1 MAAPGVSPGLAPAP
15 HGPVPG
21 RAGAALPVRHLVGLK
36 ARILLNTLSRSTW
49 VLVGTVVGAAYFL
62 FLLVTSLV
70 GLFLLGREELS
81 LVRTVLV
88 LAGSAA
94 TLAWWLVPVLAS
106 RADATLDPARL
117 ALFPLT
123 VGQVQWGQAL
133 GALVGV
139 PGALTA
145 LALAG
150 TVLAWRSSAAA
161 VLTAL
166 VCLPLALALL
176 FTGSRCVTALAIG
189 LSRRRRLTELLS
201 VVALVGLVFLGPLF
215 AGVLSGLE
223 LVWERLPEYAAA
235 LAWTPLGAVWALPA
249 DVAAGRWAAAAARL
263 AVTGLTVL
271 ALVLLWRVAQQ
282 RALTSAAGERAA
294 ATGGSDGA
302 GLLDRLPP
310 RPWAAVAAR
319 CLIYWIRDPRY
330 SAGLLVIPAIAV
342 LLWLTRDPGGPNVL
356 FHALGPMVA
365 ALMAYTISADVSSDN
380 TAVHLHLL
388 TGLRGVH
395 DRAGRVLALLVVAA
409 PLAALGLL
417 LPLAVEGRWHLLPGL
432 LGTTVLALLGGC
444 GLASVMSARYTY
456 PVAPPGASPLKTP
469 EGFTVLNVLVQFVAL
484 ALMLL
489 LTLPAAVPLLVHAA
503 GGSAGWGWAALAAG
517 FVLGPLLCGLGVVVG
532 GRWYDRRAP
541 ELLQEVARFR

>member
-15 HGPVPG
+15 QDAAPG
-21 RAGAALPVRHLVGLK
+21 RAGTAALARRLVGLK
-36 ARILLNTLSRSTW
+36 ARILLNTLTRSTW
-49 VLVGTVVGAAYFL
+49 VLVGTVLGAAYFF
-62 FLLVTSLV
+62 FLLVSSLV
-70 GLFLLGREELS
+70 GLFLLGDQDLS

-123 VGQVQWGQAL
+123 VGQVQWGQVL

-150 TVLAWRSSAAA
+150 AVLSWRSSAAA
-161 VLTAL
+161 VLAAL

-189 LSRRRRLTELLS
+189 LSGRRRLTELLS
-201 VVALVGLVFLGPLF
+201 VLAIAGLVLLGPLI
-215 AGVLSGLE
+215 AGLVSGLE
-223 LVWERLPEYAAA
+223 LVWERLPDYAGV
-235 LAWTPLGAVWALPA
+235 LAWTPLGAVWAVPA
-249 DVAAGRWAAAAARL
+249 DVAAGQWAQAAARL
-263 AVTGLTVL
+263 AGTALTVL
-271 ALVLLWRVAQQ
+271 VLVLAWRAAQQ
-282 RALTSAAGERAA
+282 RALTSTAGERGAA
-294 ATGGSDGA
+294 SSESADA
-302 GLLDRLPP
+302 GLFDRLPP

-319 CLIYWIRDPRY
+319 CLVYWFKDPRY
-330 SAGLLVIPAIAV
+330 SAGLLVIPAVAV
-342 LLWLTRDPGGPNVL
+342 LLWLVRDPAGPNVL

-365 ALMAYTISADVSSDN
+365 ALLAYTISADVSSDN

-388 TGLRGVH
+388 AGVRGVH
-395 DRAGRVLALLVVAA
+395 DRAGRVLALLVVAV
-409 PLAALGLL
+409 PLAAVGLL
-417 LPLAVEGRWHLLPGL
+417 LPLAVEGHWHLLPGL

-484 ALMLL
+484 ALMLV
-489 LTLPAAVPLLVHAA
+489 LTLPAAVPLVVHAA
-503 GGSAGWGWAALAAG
+503 GGSPLWGWAALAAG
-517 FVLGPLLCGLGVVVG
+517 VLLGPLLCWLGVVVG